1 MTILKYTNG
10 DVCSAGRCTGQGV
23 C

>member
-10 DVCSAGRCTGQGV
+10 DVCSAVRCTGQGV